1 MCYPISSCLH
11 KFQIAFVF
19 RLKFIFKSSSG
30 LHSFASCISFELY
43 LLRPSICPSVWTE
56 SHLKTGRRH
65 LSNITDSTAS
75 LWHIPLSKSPTKLCK
90 TIQGAWQS
98 RSGRGTCR
106 VHWISFSLSFFL
118 MWMPLPP
125 TYAASLAD
133 RFRFP
138 LGALKRRDR
147 RSQVSNIFRVSSVNV
162 IRDWYHQWLSWRH
175 KLKLGR
181 VVNLASFGRF
191 SMSNHTYVWT
201 GQISHAIAKC

>member
-106 VHWISFSLSFFL
+106 VHWISFSLSFFSDVDAAA
-118 MWMPLPP
+118 
-125 TYAASLAD
+125 TYICCKSG
-133 RFRFP
+133 RPVSFFI
-138 LGALKRRDR
+138 GALKEG
-147 RSQVSNIFRVSSVNV
+147 RS
-162 IRDWYHQWLSWRH
+162 
-175 KLKLGR
+175 
-181 VVNLASFGRF
+181 
-191 SMSNHTYVWT
+191 
-201 GQISHAIAKC
+201 